1 MSIALIIGAC
11 VGAGIVVRA
20 LRRWQRASLV
30 ATLVSI
36 VIIGTLLAF
45 APNAPL
51 HFFGRAS
58 TLDAAT
64 RAFLLALFSATSAL
78 VLFTPLTFERA
89 SDAPAQVVVNSQ
101 GAFFFLAFAPL
112 VGAVTLDS
120 FPLAVFAWA
129 IGLIVLM
136 LSARPQT
143 EGRVGGAAQ
152 FLLLI
157 VMASASLLL
166 AYRFIELYPI
176 TPENLDLVRNAVIFL
191 ALGFGLLLAVAPLHI
206 WLGPLADELSP
217 LGIAFLVGVAQAVGV
232 WLLWQQMNTVTW
244 LVTRSPLL
252 NVLIA
257 GGSLTAPLGALLAL
271 AERRD
276 ARALAYLAMV
286 PLGYVCIGL
295 GVGTPVALA
304 GALYALV
311 NRAWSVALIAGGMS
325 LVRHHSARQWQ
336 LIGAGIIALG
346 GIALVG
352 IAPSL
357 GWSANYAI
365 GREVSAR
372 EPMLLAVLAVS
383 SALALLAVMRIA
395 WHVTSARVEVEESN
409 TKTIVLLVGVVVALV
424 LAVMLIGTG
433 IFPQVLEVMSE

>member
-1 MSIALIIGAC
+1 MSVVVIIGAC
-11 VGAGIVVRA
+11 VGAGIVVRV
-20 LRRWQRASLV
+20 LRHWHRANML
-30 ATLVSI
+30 AMLVSI
-36 VIIGTLLAF
+36 VVIGTLLVF
-45 APNAPL
+45 APSAPL
-51 HFFGRAS
+51 YFLGRAF
-58 TLDAAT
+58 TLDVAT
-64 RAFLLALFSATSAL
+64 RVFLLALFGTASAL
-78 VLFTPLTFERA
+78 TLFTSLTFERA
-89 SDAPAQVVVNSQ
+89 SDAPTPVVAHSQ

-112 VGAVTLDS
+112 VGAVTVDS

-166 AYRFIELYPI
+166 AHRFIELYPL

-191 ALGFGLLLAVAPLHI
+191 ALGFGLLLAVAPLH
-206 WLGPLADELSP
+206 LGLGLLADELSP
-217 LGIAFLVGVAQAVGV
+217 LGVAFLVGVAQAVGM

-252 NVLIA
+252 NALII
-257 GGSLTAPLGALLAL
+257 GGGITAPLGALLAL

-286 PLGYVCIGL
+286 PLGYVCVGL

-311 NRAWSVALIAGGMS
+311 NRAWSVALVAGGMS
-325 LVRHHSARQWQ
+325 WARHHPAWRWQ
-336 LIGAGIIALG
+336 LMGAGAIVVGGLALG
-346 GIALVG
+346 G

-372 EPMLLAVLAVS
+372 APMLWATLVAS
-383 SALALLAVMRIA
+383 SALAWLAVARIA
-395 WHVTSARVEVEESN
+395 WRIVRVRIEAEESHAN
-409 TKTIVLLVGVVVALV
+409 ASVLFAGGVVALV
-424 LAVMLIGTG
+424 LVVMLIGTG
-433 IFPQVLEVMSE
+433 MFPQVLTLILK

>member
-1 MSIALIIGAC
+1 MSILAVSGAGM
-11 VGAGIVVRA
+11 GAGIAVRG
-20 LRRWQRASLV
+20 LRRWQRANVLG
-30 ATLVSI
+30 TFISI
-36 VIIGTLLAF
+36 VIIGALLAF
-45 APNAPL
+45 APSTPL
-51 HFFGRAS
+51 YFFGRAFA
-58 TLDAAT
+58 LDAPT
-64 RAFLLALFSATSAL
+64 RTFLLALFGATSAL
-78 VLFTPLTFERA
+78 ALFTPLTFERA
-89 SDAPAQVVVNSQ
+89 RDAPAQVVANSQ
-101 GAFFFLAFAPL
+101 GAFFFFAFASL
-112 VGAVTLDS
+112 VVAMTLDS

-136 LSARPQT
+136 LSARPQS

-166 AYRFIELYPI
+166 AHRFIELYPI

-191 ALGFGLLLAVAPLHI
+191 ALGFGLLIAIAPLHI
-206 WLGPLADELSP
+206 WLGPLADELLP
-217 LGIAFLVGVAQAVGV
+217 LGVAFLVGVAQAVGV

-252 NVLIA
+252 NALII
-257 GGSLTAPLGALLAL
+257 GGGLTAFLGALLAL

-286 PLGYVCIGL
+286 PLGQVCVGL
-295 GVGTPVALA
+295 GVGTSIALA
-304 GALYALV
+304 GALGALA

-325 LVRHHSARQWQ
+325 FARHHSARRWQ
-336 LIGAGIIALG
+336 LIGAGAIVLG
-346 GIALVG
+346 GIALAG

-372 EPMLLAVLAVS
+372 DPLLFAVLVAS
-383 SALALLAVMRIA
+383 NALALLAIARIT
-395 WHVTSARVEVEESN
+395 WRIVSARSEAEESN
-409 TKTIVLLVGVVVALV
+409 ANASVLFAGVVAMLVLVAMLVGAG
-424 LAVMLIGTG
+424 M
-433 IFPQVLEVMSE
+433 FPQMLEPIK